1 MIKMFNWSD
10 LPLILIM
17 VLMILLIVA
26 LVGGL
31 IVGTAYECSATEVET
46 YTVGCEVSQM
56 AYAEEAV
63 SRSSSRP
70 SYKMGVRNDDFA
82 TTFDI
87 SAEEFAK
94 YAIGD
99 VVEVEVA
106 VYEYMDGTLRN
117 EYKLIK

>member
-1 MIKMFNWSD
+1 MFNWSD
-10 LPLILIM
+10 LLLILIM
-17 VLMILLIVA
+17 VFVILLLVA
-26 LVGGL
+26 LIGGL
-31 IVGTAYECSATEVET
+31 ICGAVYEGSATEVET

-99 VVEVEVA
+99 IVEVEVI
-106 VYEYMDGTLRN
+106 VYEYMGGNLRN
-117 EYKLIK
+117 EYRLVK

>member
-1 MIKMFNWSD
+1 MIKMCNWPD
-10 LPLILIM
+10 LFLILAM
-17 VLMILLIVA
+17 VLIALLLVA

-31 IVGTAYECSATEVET
+31 ICGVVYECSATEVET

-56 AYAEEAV
+56 AYAEEV
-63 SRSSSRP
+63 MSRSSSRP

-94 YAIGD
+94 YAVGD
-99 VVEVEVA
+99 IVEVEVT
-106 VYEYMDGTLRN
+106 VYEYMDGSLDN
-117 EYKLIK
+117 KYELVN

>member
-1 MIKMFNWSD
+1 MFDWSK
-10 LPLILIM
+10 LLLGLAMGM
-17 VLMILLIVA
+17 VILLLVV
-26 LVGGL
+26 LVGVL
-31 IVGTAYECSATEVET
+31 ICGAVYECSATEVET

-56 AYAEEAV
+56 AYAEETV
-63 SRSSSRP
+63 SRSTSRP

-99 VVEVEVA
+99 IVEVEVT
-106 VYEYMDGTLRN
+106 VYEYIGGTLQN
-117 EYKLIK
+117 EYKLVK

>member
-1 MIKMFNWSD
+1 MFDWSK
-10 LPLILIM
+10 LLLGLAMGI
-17 VLMILLIVA
+17 VILL
-26 LVGGL
+26 LVVL
-31 IVGTAYECSATEVET
+31 IGVLIWGAVYECSATEVET

-56 AYAEEAV
+56 AYAEETV
-63 SRSSSRP
+63 SRSTSRP

-99 VVEVEVA
+99 VVEVEVT
-106 VYEYMDGTLRN
+106 VYEYIGGTLQN
-117 EYKLIK
+117 EYKLVK